1 MPIATAVTM
10 LYLLVLTAVMPADG
24 LDQYRLTLL
33 RDTQSAI
40 VNVDRTPTGFDF
52 SDADGVVMAR
62 ALTVSPLVFN
72 GSSPDGEE
80 KVDLKSYVPT
90 LVAPLAANQSTATYP
105 TADGGTVTV
114 TRKGK
119 VIVVELS
126 AMPGLAATIE
136 PRGQ

>member
-1 MPIATAVTM
+1 MTITTAVTM

-33 RDTQSAI
+33 RGTESAL

-52 SDADGVVMAR
+52 SDASGVVMAR
-62 ALTVSPLVFN
+62 ALTVSPLVFD
-72 GSSPDGEE
+72 GTSPDGEE
-80 KVDLKSYVPT
+80 KIDLKSYVPT
-90 LVAPLAANQSTATYP
+90 LVTPMAADQTSASYP
-105 TADGGTVTV
+105 TADGGTLTL

-119 VIVVELS
+119 AIVVELS
-126 AMPGLAATIE
+126 GMEGLALTIE